1 MAEKRKSVFKR
12 PSRRR
17 RNRSSTPVPDL
28 LSPYLPGP
36 ELFISS
42 PISAI
47 QTRPVYLSAT
57 VDSSPRG
64 VFFSSIGHVPYSG
77 SNPTLSFDSN
87 PIPPNFSVFHTESGV
102 VQDFSSRSTA
112 QFALP
117 RTGRLVWAFWVPVL
131 VYIDSTQSN
140 PMTSTSS
147 NSQYGVQRFFEEF
160 RLPDYTL
167 DSFSGRLLD
176 VVANIAFSSGNVQV
190 ELRHAITRLLIF
202 VYLYIIK
209 FWPFYIRSLYIGSS
223 NFVYDLCIFLDC
235 LTYWN
240 QGCVILLTAEARFKQ
255 VPTFN
260 RCLSSRL

>member
-47 QTRPVYLSAT
+47 RTRPAYSSAI

-64 VFFSSIGHVPYSG
+64 ASFSSIGHVPYSG

-87 PIPPNFSVFHTESGV
+87 PIPPNFSVFRTESGV

-117 RTGRLVWAFWVPVL
+117 PQIDWYGPSGSSSS
-131 VYIDSTQSN
+131 YIDSTQSN

-147 NSQYGVQRFFEEF
+147 NPQYGVQRFFEEF

-176 VVANIAFSSGNVQV
+176 VVANTAFSSGNVQI

-202 VYLYIIK
+202 VYLYII
-209 FWPFYIRSLYIGSS
+209 
-223 NFVYDLCIFLDC
+223 NFDHFTLDHSILDPLISFMIYVYF
-235 LTYWN
+235 
-240 QGCVILLTAEARFKQ
+240 
-255 VPTFN
+255 
-260 RCLSSRL
+260 

>member
-1 MAEKRKSVFKR
+1 MAEKRKSVSKR
-12 PSRRR
+12 PSRCR

-47 QTRPVYLSAT
+47 RARPAYSSAI

-64 VFFSSIGHVPYSG
+64 ASFSSIGHVPYSG
-77 SNPTLSFDSN
+77 SNPSLSFDSN
-87 PIPPNFSVFHTESGV
+87 PIPPNFSVFRTESGV

-112 QFALP
+112 QSVFP
-117 RTGRLVWAFWVPVL
+117 PQIDWYGPSGSSFS
-131 VYIDSTQSN
+131 YIDSTQSS

-147 NSQYGVQRFFEEF
+147 NLQSDVQRFFEEF

-176 VVANIAFSSGNVQV
+176 VVANTAFSSGNIQV
-190 ELRHAITRLLIF
+190 ELHHAITRLLVF
-202 VYLYIIK
+202 FLYLFII
-209 FWPFYIRSLYIGSS
+209 
-223 NFVYDLCIFLDC
+223 N
-235 LTYWN
+235 LT
-240 QGCVILLTAEARFKQ
+240 ILH
-255 VPTFN
+255 
-260 RCLSSRL
+260 